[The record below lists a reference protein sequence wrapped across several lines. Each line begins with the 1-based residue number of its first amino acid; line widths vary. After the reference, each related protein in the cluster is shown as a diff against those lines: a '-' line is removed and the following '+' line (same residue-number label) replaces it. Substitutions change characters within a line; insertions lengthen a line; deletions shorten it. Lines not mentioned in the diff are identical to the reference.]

1 MPYALKRL
9 KDRIGLISC
18 SLLLATSSIATAQ
31 STIPPVIHDVFPFP
45 EMLEA
50 AGDQVQVDPAAVPG
64 LFYKVATDVSEK
76 QVTIAWTLRQPGAQ
90 TGNDL
95 WRATAKSVETV
106 SYWPTAVVALS
117 ATELIVTGYDH
128 RGITRIERWDV
139 TLPTIVVD
147 ASGKEH
153 LRTFAV
159 ARSDVLMLF
168 ETGKEA
174 VCVLEINRGATRSVL
189 LQFWDSRDVYRL
201 DIDTATL
208 TLQVSATQRAG
219 VLSLPQLADAY
230 LFQVWTGDHI
240 LHGYTYIL
248 MSIEG
253 RKMPIALFDGDRDGT
268 LDSGLSVD
276 AATSLSMGLYDGTQY
291 Q

>member
-1 MPYALKRL
+1 MRYAVQRL
-9 KDRIGLISC
+9 RGRTAALL
-18 SLLLATSSIATAQ
+18 SLLFATASISSAQ
-31 STIPPVIHDVFPFP
+31 SQIPPIIHEVFPFP

-50 AGDQVQVDPAAVPG
+50 AGDQVQVDPSAVPD
-64 LFYKVATDVSEK
+64 LFYKVATDLSEK
-76 QVTIAWTLRQPGAQ
+76 HVTLSWYLRQPGQQ
-90 TGNDL
+90 TGNDV
-95 WRATAKSVETV
+95 WRATAKQVEAV

-117 ATELIVTGYDH
+117 ATELIVTGYDR

-139 TLPTIVVD
+139 TLPSIVIDVG
-147 ASGKEH
+147 GKEH
-153 LRTFAV
+153 LRTVAV
-159 ARSDVLMLF
+159 ARSEVLLLL

-174 VCVLEINRGATRSVL
+174 VCVLEINRGAARSVL
-189 LQFWDSRDVYRL
+189 MQFWDSRDVYSL
-201 DIDTATL
+201 DIDTTTL
-208 TLQVSATQRAG
+208 ALQVSATQQSG

-240 LHGYTYIL
+240 SHGYTYIL
-248 MSIEG
+248 MNVEG

-268 LDSGLSVD
+268 IDSALSVD